1 MIQIQ
6 ITDTFLMQQN
16 IQLENKWT
24 RNISPICL
32 TFLLWE
38 KRVLWVLWEGGGYMP
53 ITFSSVGAY

>member
-38 KRVLWVLWEGGGYMP
+38 KRS
-53 ITFSSVGAY
+53 FVGFVAGRVGDICQ

>member
-16 IQLENKWT
+16 IQLENKCT
-24 RNISPICL
+24 HNISLICL

-38 KRVLWVLWEGGGYMP
+38 KKSLVVLWEGGGYMP
-53 ITFSSVGAY
+53 ITFFSVGAY